1 MNGFDPSSIS
11 FTTPL
16 PKGFKGFGTNYENY
30 KLEKPI
36 DFGGSGS
43 GKNYDEYKG
52 RGGFLK
58 AVTEATQ
65 RDKQEDE
72 RMEKAK
78 KAFNLADTFKN
89 GSFKVSDDVTV
100 MPGYMDPG
108 FDYEIPGRKGFG
120 DVIGAGAGFLLGNAL
135 MPGVGGKYG
144 ASLGSS
150 IGSRF

>member
-16 PKGFKGFGTNYENY
+16 PKDFKGFGTNYENY
-30 KLEKPI
+30 KLDKPI
-36 DFGGSGS
+36 DFGGS

-65 RDKQEDE
+65 RDKQEDKT
-72 RMEKAK
+72 MEKAR
-78 KAFNLADTFKN
+78 KALSSAQAFRD
-89 GSFKVSDDVTV
+89 GSFKINDDTTV